1 MAPARLLS
9 GLVLVL
15 ALALAGCSSGA
26 ETTDPVSGPGSG
38 EPDPSVTET
47 VAADPGPRPKVGECH
62 ALSWRQ
68 ALAPEA
74 QVDAVRCRQPH
85 TAQTFA
91 VGRLDLDSGAHAVDS
106 AQVQRR
112 VRRTCTARLP
122 RHLGTS
128 PRDLRLTMAQA
139 VWFTPGVDQVEAGA
153 NWFRCDVVVVAAQKK
168 LLRLPPRTKGWGTAP
183 AIAMCATAEPGTKA
197 FDRVAC
203 GSTHSWVAVS
213 TVDLPGRRLPRPQQV
228 QARMDP
234 VCRAAARSRASDPLS
249 FTWSQESPTQE
260 QWDAGRRYGICWAPG
275 S

>member
-1 MAPARLLS
+1 MPARLLA

-26 ETTDPVSGPGSG
+26 ETSAPVSS
-38 EPDPSVTET
+38 PDSDDATPSVAEA
-47 VAADPGPRPKVGECH
+47 VVADPGPRPEVGECH

-74 QVDAVRCRQPH
+74 RVDPVRCRKPH

-91 VGRLDLDSGAHAVDS
+91 VGRLDLDSGARRGGLRAGAAAGPAHLHRA
-106 AQVQRR
+106 AAPPPRR
-112 VRRTCTARLP
+112 VPARPAAQHGAGRLVHPRRGAGGGGCELVPLRRGRRRGAEEAAATATAYEG
-122 RHLGTS
+122 LGHR
-128 PRDLRLTMAQA
+128 PRDRHVRDRGAGHEGLRPRDVRHQA
-139 VWFTPGVDQVEAGA
+139 LLGGGGDGGPARSEAA
-153 NWFRCDVVVVAAQKK
+153 
-168 LLRLPPRTKGWGTAP
+168 RT
-183 AIAMCATAEPGTKA
+183 
-197 FDRVAC
+197 R
-203 GSTHSWVAVS
+203 
-213 TVDLPGRRLPRPQQV
+213 QV

-234 VCRAAARSRASDPLS
+234 VCRGAARARASDPLS